1 MVDVLSDGAMDFL
14 FFITSFIIGVGLAS
28 PSSSSSSSLRTA
40 RLSAWSLSGP
50 RQVVTDWDTS
60 DTELRSDFLDRPGVL
75 AGVLAGVLT
84 SSVLGIA
91 AMDLLVSFLPV
102 PLTVADPLV
111 PLTVPSDF
119 LDDFLVDPASA
130 GADLFKPEVTCEAGG
145 AGAAPSDKYF
155 LIRIMDQSK
164 QGKGLEGAEEWE
176 VITGLRSGLT
186 FRIVRQLSRGLQHQT
201 GSQLPHRV
209 NVHTGLVGI
218 FWL

>member
-1 MVDVLSDGAMDFL
+1 MEDVAVVDVLSDGAMDFL

-28 PSSSSSSSLRTA
+28 PSSSSSSSSLRTA

-111 PLTVPSDF
+111 PLTGPSDF

-145 AGAAPSDKYF
+145 AGASASVNIFSLEIWTSPG
-155 LIRIMDQSK
+155 R
-164 QGKGLEGAEEWE
+164 GKGCRGRRR
-176 VITGLRSGLT
+176 GRS
-186 FRIVRQLSRGLQHQT
+186 
-201 GSQLPHRV
+201 SQVSGQVSPS
-209 NVHTGLVGI
+209 G
-218 FWL
+218 

>member
-111 PLTVPSDF
+111 PLTGPSDF

-164 QGKGLEGAEEWE
+164 
-176 VITGLRSGLT
+176 
-186 FRIVRQLSRGLQHQT
+186 
-201 GSQLPHRV
+201 
-209 NVHTGLVGI
+209 
-218 FWL
+218 